1 MGEKSQNISW
11 LPKSEAVPGIIV
23 CVIIAALA
31 YLTNTFVYGKISPL
45 MYAFLYS
52 IILGNVIK
60 MPKSFSTGILWCSS
74 SWLRFSIA
82 MLGFTIS
89 ALAWVQLGFVGVL
102 QVLVVIAF
110 ALWFGVWFGR
120 KMGLSPELSI
130 LMGAGCSICGATA
143 IAAVGPVVKAK
154 DEEMGIAVAAVTVFG
169 LFAMILYPFLFQ
181 ATSLG
186 AFLHKSQIA
195 FGMWAGTGIHET
207 AQVIPAGAQVGE
219 KAAAMAMVAKSV
231 RIFSIGPVV
240 LLSAYIFNRLRG
252 NAGAGNEK
260 VQLGIPTFAIFF
272 VLFSLINSLLL
283 YLPATKTTWKEFY
296 TTVHYADVIKVF
308 LAVAFAGVGFK
319 VHYSSIQKIGFKS
332 FLVGMIVSVAVGVLA
347 LLLVKYIYMPY
358 SGI

>member
-1 MGEKSQNISW
+1 MGEKSQNLSW
-11 LPKSEAVPGIIV
+11 LPKKEALPGIIV
-23 CVIIAALA
+23 CAVIAALA

-60 MPKSFSTGILWCSS
+60 LPKSFSAGILWCSS

-82 MLGFTIS
+82 MLGLTIS
-89 ALAWVQLGFVGVL
+89 ALAWLQLGIVGVI
-102 QVLVVIAF
+102 QVLIVIAF
-110 ALWFGVWFGR
+110 ALFFGVWFGR

-143 IAAVGPVVKAK
+143 IAAVGPVIKAK
-154 DEEMGIAVAAVTVFG
+154 DEELGIAVAAVTVFG
-169 LFAMILYPFLFQ
+169 LIAMILYPFLFQ
-181 ATSLG
+181 STALG
-186 AFLHKSQIA
+186 DFLHKSQIA

-219 KAAAMAMVAKSV
+219 KAAAMALVAKSV

-240 LLSAYIFNRLRG
+240 LLCAYIFNRIKG
-252 NAGAGNEK
+252 SNAAGTK
-260 VQLGIPTFAIFF
+260 QVRLGIPSFAIFF

-283 YLPATKTTWKEFY
+283 YLPSTKTAWKDFY
-296 TTVHYADVIKVF
+296 TAVHYADVIKVF

-319 VHYSSIQKIGFKS
+319 VHYSSIQKLGVKS
-332 FLVGMIVSVAVGVLA
+332 FVVGMIVSVAVGVLA
-347 LLLVKYIYMPY
+347 LLLVKFIYMPY